1 MNITTATGH
10 IYEIATLCAFLFI
23 LGVPTFFEA
32 RRKSAAAKNV
42 APRPT
47 GATKY

>member
-32 RRKSAAAKNV
+32 RKRAN
-42 APRPT
+42 APKPT
-47 GATKY
+47 GATKN